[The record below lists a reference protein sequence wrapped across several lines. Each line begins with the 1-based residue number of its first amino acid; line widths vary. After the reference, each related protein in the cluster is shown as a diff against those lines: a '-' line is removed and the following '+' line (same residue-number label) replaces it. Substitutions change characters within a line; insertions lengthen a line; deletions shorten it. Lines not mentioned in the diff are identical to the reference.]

1 MSKKLITVFTPT
13 YNRKDLISH
22 CYKSLQDQTSYNFV
36 WLIIDD
42 GSTDH
47 TDELIH
53 KWQKEEKRF
62 EIRYDN
68 KENGGLHTGY
78 NRGIE
83 LADTELFVCID
94 SDDWMPPDAIEKIEL
109 IWSEVSNKA
118 YVGVMGIDQ
127 YENGNCV
134 GGKFPDNVHEMY
146 LYEKMTKYKIPGD
159 KKMIHRTALL
169 KKVAPMPIFPG
180 EKNFNPSYLMY
191 QLDRFGKLYVTN
203 DCFCIVD
210 YQPDGMSSNIFK
222 QYRNSPNS
230 FAETRKLYLSFPEIS
245 FRFKLKQYIHYVSSC
260 LLAGKLFYGIKEA
273 PDSKMAVLA
282 LIPGCLLTLVVFY
295 KSK

>member
-109 IWSEVSNKA
+109 IWSKVSNKA